1 MHSVKPQ
8 RWQKATISGS
18 LRRHLRRNHLH
29 LWSLPAHHRRRRPAA
44 PSTYKKM
51 KSLVGSAQEHQY
63 STIQIPLTSM
73 ALIRKYRV
81 SQHGQQSVCLV
92 SDSLDMVPLFPR
104 RHPGTTLEGISIA
117 TTSWAIQTTSTG
129 RRSVTPIVSPPS
141 GSSASSPGQSM
152 RRYPPSS
159 REYALLASRR
169 SMILILVLECPH
181 SYVRRIVFPSSQ
193 VHGRADF
200 GIFPINTTV
209 YVLIFL
215 IVALPLFIG
224 EMFNIQPGVLH

>member
-8 RWQKATISGS
+8 RGQTTTIRGF
-18 LRRHLRRNHLH
+18 LCQHLRRIRLH
-29 LWSLPAHHRRRRPAA
+29 LWSLRARHRRQRSAA
-44 PSTYKKM
+44 PYTYKKM

-73 ALIRKYRV
+73 ALIRTYRV
-81 SQHGQQSVCLV
+81 SQHEQQSVCLV

-104 RHPGTTLEGISIA
+104 RHPGTTSEGINTA
-117 TTSWAIQTTSTG
+117 TTSWAIQTLNTA

-152 RRYPPSS
+152 RRYPPAS
-159 REYALLASRR
+159 REYALLVSRR
-169 SMILILVLECPH
+169 SMLLILILECPH

-209 YVLIFL
+209 YVLILL
-215 IVALPLFIG
+215 IVALPLFIR
-224 EMFNIQPGVLH
+224 EMFSIQPATLH